1 MKLSPKLQE
10 ELTDYIKTGS
20 YIITACRAVGIN
32 KLTYYRWVQRGAK
45 ASYLKE
51 NGKEIPE
58 SEKIYYNFCN
68 SVRKA
73 QAIGELEIL
82 GEIRKQVKKD
92 WHAGIEILARK
103 YPQRWA
109 RRDKLEVKTK
119 KTVES
124 KQIIEF
130 RTKEKELTVNT
141 RKQLVEFTMKA
152 IEEHTGS
159 NGNNGNS

>member
-1 MKLSPKLQE
+1 M
-10 ELTDYIKTGS
+10 
-20 YIITACRAVGIN
+20 
-32 KLTYYRWVQRGAK
+32 QRGTK
-45 ASYLKE
+45 ALWYKE

-73 QAIGELEIL
+73 QAMGELEIL
-82 GEIRKQVKKD
+82 EEVRKQVKKD
-92 WHAGIEILARK
+92 WHAGMEILARK

-124 KQIIEF
+124 KHFIEISKKVELLLPEQ
-130 RTKEKELTVNT
+130 RKQLISLAINAEKEL
-141 RKQLVEFTMKA
+141 E
-152 IEEHTGS
+152 S
-159 NGNNGNS
+159 NGDNNGNS